1 MITSWTRHISCG
13 AVALVLAGCAT
24 LETSRGYVPDEP
36 LLEEVMVGLDTKT
49 TVRRIVGPP
58 GASGVVR
65 EDSWY
70 YVRSDYETFAFRAPV
85 EVDRQVLAISFDEQD
100 RVANI
105 ERFGLEDG
113 RVVVLSRR
121 VTTSNTQ
128 GVGLIR
134 QLFTNLGNFGPG
146 QLLDNQ

>member
-1 MITSWTRHISCG
+1 MTTGWTRHFAIG
-13 AVALVLAGCAT
+13 VAALVLAGCAT
-24 LETSRGYVPDEP
+24 LENSRGYVPDDA

-58 GASGVVR
+58 GASGVVAR
-65 EDSWY
+65 DSWY
-70 YVRSDYETFAFRAPV
+70 YVQSDYETFAFRAPV
-85 EVDRQVLAISFDEQD
+85 EVDREVLAISFDDQD

-134 QLFTNLGNFGPG
+134 QLFTNLGNFGPD
-146 QLLDNQ
+146 QLLDRQ